1 MRNIIIGTAGHIDH
15 GKSALIEAMTGVH
28 PDRLKEEKERGITI
42 DLGFAN
48 LVLHE
53 DLQIGFVDVPG
64 HERFIKNMLAGVGGI
79 DAVILVVAA
88 DESVMPQTREHLE
101 ICELLN
107 ISTGVVVLS
116 KIDLVETEVLELV
129 KIEVQEFLKGS
140 FLESAPIISISSQSG
155 DGIGDLKEALYNI
168 CNQLPS
174 KPILDSPR
182 LPIDRVFSLR
192 GYGTVVTGT
201 LVSGTL
207 HKDQEIEIY
216 PAGIR
221 GRIRGIQVYASPTSQ
236 ALAGQRTAVNLSG
249 VEVHQ
254 LRRGM
259 ELVEP
264 GRYTSLR
271 VFDAQIQVL
280 ASSPVPVQKRMQVR
294 FHHGTAEIMG
304 IITPLSPKEIKPGE
318 SGFARVAL
326 DEAALLIPRDRF
338 IFRRVSPLA
347 TLGGGTVLDIGPPR
361 TKRFKDVAKEFLL
374 SMAAGGLDETIT
386 HLAKRNLSLGLSEKE
401 LLAQTLH
408 PRTHIRNV
416 LNLLV
421 SEGHLVLLSPDPV
434 EVMDVNTFEELAEEV
449 CQALKRHHQQE
460 PLSLGVPKEQLF
472 SQIFKRCHP
481 DAARVVIESLLR
493 AKKIQVEQ
501 EKVLFYGHQVRLSQT
516 EGSTKDTIERTFLE
530 AGWKVPQLDE
540 VLSGLS
546 VPRDQARNLVAMLSR
561 EKKLVKISES
571 LVFHADAI
579 HQLKEILANYK
590 KTSDRIDVGKFKELI
605 DVSRKYAIPLL
616 EYLDRERITR
626 RAGDVRILL

>member
-1 MRNIIIGTAGHIDH
+1 MKNAIVGTAGHIDH

-48 LVLHE
+48 LLLHE

-79 DAVILVVAA
+79 DAVILVIAA

-101 ICELLN
+101 ICELLK
-107 ISTGVVVLS
+107 ISKGVVVIS
-116 KIDLVETEVLELV
+116 KVDLVELDLLELV
-129 KIEVQEFLKGS
+129 KIEVQAFLKGS
-140 FLESAPIISISSQSG
+140 FLESAPMICVSARSG
-155 DGIGDLKEALYNI
+155 SGIGELKECLYTI
-168 CNQLPS
+168 CHQLPPRS
-174 KPILDSPR
+174 LSDSPR

-207 HKDQEIEIY
+207 QKDQEIEIY
-216 PAGIR
+216 PVGIK
-221 GRIRGIQVYASPTSQ
+221 GRIRGIQVHASSTNQ
-236 ALAGQRTAVNLSG
+236 AVAGQRTAVNLHG
-249 VEVHQ
+249 VEVHE

-259 ELVEP
+259 ELAEP
-264 GRYTSLR
+264 KRYTPVK
-271 VFDAQIQVL
+271 VFDAEIQVL
-280 ASSPVPVQKRMQVR
+280 NSSPVPIRNKMRVR
-294 FHHGTAEIMG
+294 LHHGTSEIIGM
-304 IITPLSPKEIKPGE
+304 IIPLSSKEIKPGD

-326 DEAALLIPRDRF
+326 DEEALWIPRDRF
-338 IFRRVSPLA
+338 IFRRVSPLS
-347 TLGGGTVLDIGPPR
+347 TLGGGTVLDIHPPR
-361 TKRFKDVAKEFLL
+361 ARRFTSVAQEFLQ
-374 SMAAGGLDETIT
+374 SIAMQRLDEMVMP
-386 HLAKRNLSLGLSEKE
+386 LAQRNKNLGLGEAE
-401 LLAQTLH
+401 LLSQTLT
-408 PRTHIRNV
+408 RKIQVKEILSR
-416 LNLLV
+416 LV
-421 SEGHLVLLSPDPV
+421 RERRLVLLSSDPI
-434 EVMDVNTFEELAEEV
+434 EVMEVNAFGQLEDEV
-449 CQALKRHHQQE
+449 CQALGRHHQQE
-460 PLSLGVPKEQLF
+460 PLSLGVSKEQLF
-472 SQIFKRCHP
+472 SQVFKRSHP
-481 DAARVVIESLLR
+481 DAAGVVIESLLKT
-493 AKKIQVEQ
+493 KKIQVEQ
-501 EKVLFYGHQVRLSQT
+501 EKVRLYGHQVKLNPV
-516 EGSTKDTIERTFLE
+516 EGSSKDTIERVFRE

-546 VPRDQARNLVAMLSR
+546 VPKDQARSLVALLSR
-561 EKKLVKISES
+561 EKRLVKISES

>member
-1 MRNIIIGTAGHIDH
+1 MKNAIIGTAGHIDH
-15 GKSALIEAMTGVH
+15 GKSALIEAMTGIH

-48 LVLHE
+48 LLLHE

-107 ISTGVVVLS
+107 VSAGIVAIS
-116 KIDLVETEVLELV
+116 KIDLVEPELLELV
-129 KIEVQEFLKGS
+129 KIEVQAFLKGS
-140 FLESAPIISISSQSG
+140 FLESAPIICVSSRSGAGISE
-155 DGIGDLKEALYNI
+155 LKECLYTI
-168 CNQLPS
+168 CHQLPP
-174 KPILDSPR
+174 KPLLDSPR

-192 GYGTVVTGT
+192 GYGTVITGT
-201 LVSGTL
+201 LVSGNL
-207 HKDQEIEIY
+207 QKDQEIEVY
-216 PAGIR
+216 PLR
-221 GRIRGIQVYASPTSQ
+221 VKGRIRGIQVHDSPTKQ
-236 ALAGQRTAVNLSG
+236 AVAGQRTALNLHG

-259 ELVEP
+259 ELAEP
-264 GRYTSLR
+264 GRFTPVK

-280 ASSPVPVQKRMQVR
+280 KSSPVPIRNKTRVR
-294 FHHGTAEIMG
+294 LHHGTSEIIGM
-304 IITPLSPKEIKPGE
+304 IIPLSSKEIKQGE

-326 DEAALLIPRDRF
+326 DEEALWILRDRF
-338 IFRRVSPLA
+338 IFRRVSPLS
-347 TLGGGTVLDIGPPR
+347 TLGGGTVLDIYPPR
-361 TKRFKDVAKEFLL
+361 AKRFTDVAQEFLK
-374 SMAAGGLDETIT
+374 SIAMRRLDEIVMP
-386 HLAKRNLSLGLSEKE
+386 LARRNRTLGLGEAE
-401 LLAQTLH
+401 LLSQTL
-408 PRTHIRNV
+408 TQKIQVKNV
-416 LNLLV
+416 LNRLV
-421 SEGHLVLLSPDPV
+421 RERCLVLLSTDPI
-434 EVMDVNTFEELAEEV
+434 EAMDVNAFEQLAEEV
-449 CQALKRHHQQE
+449 CQTLRRHHERE
-460 PLSLGVPKEQLF
+460 PLSLGISKEQLF
-472 SQIFKRCHP
+472 SQIFKRSHR
-481 DAARVVIESLLR
+481 DAAGLVIESLLK

-501 EKVLFYGHQVRLSQT
+501 EKVRLYGHQVRLNQM
-516 EGSTKDTIERTFLE
+516 EGSSKDTIERVFRE

-540 VLSGLS
+540 VLSGLP

-561 EKKLVKISES
+561 EKKLVKISEG

-590 KTSDRIDVGKFKELI
+590 KTSDRMDVGKFKELI

-626 RAGDVRILL
+626 RAGDVRFLL

>member
-1 MRNIIIGTAGHIDH
+1 MKNAIIGTAGHIDH
-15 GKSALIEAMTGVH
+15 GKSALIEAMTGIH

-48 LVLHE
+48 LLLHE

-107 ISTGVVVLS
+107 VSAGIVAIS
-116 KIDLVETEVLELV
+116 KIDLVEPELLELV
-129 KIEVQEFLKGS
+129 KIEVQAFLKGS
-140 FLESAPIISISSQSG
+140 FLESAPIICVSSRSGAGISE
-155 DGIGDLKEALYNI
+155 LKECLYTI
-168 CNQLPS
+168 CHQLPP
-174 KPILDSPR
+174 KPLLDSPR

-192 GYGTVVTGT
+192 GYGTVITGT
-201 LVSGTL
+201 LVSGNL
-207 HKDQEIEIY
+207 QKDQEIEVY
-216 PAGIR
+216 PLR
-221 GRIRGIQVYASPTSQ
+221 VKGRIRGIQVHDSPTKQ
-236 ALAGQRTAVNLSG
+236 AVAGQRTALNLHG

-259 ELVEP
+259 ELAEP
-264 GRYTSLR
+264 GRFTPVK

-280 ASSPVPVQKRMQVR
+280 KSSPVPIRNKTRVR
-294 FHHGTAEIMG
+294 LHHGTSEIIGM
-304 IITPLSPKEIKPGE
+304 IIPLSSKEIKQGE

-326 DEAALLIPRDRF
+326 DEEALWILRDRF
-338 IFRRVSPLA
+338 IFRRVSPLS
-347 TLGGGTVLDIGPPR
+347 TLGGGTVLDIYPPR
-361 TKRFKDVAKEFLL
+361 AKRFTDVAQEFLK
-374 SMAAGGLDETIT
+374 SIAMRRLDEIVMP
-386 HLAKRNLSLGLSEKE
+386 LARRNRTLGLGEAE
-401 LLAQTLH
+401 LLSQTL
-408 PRTHIRNV
+408 TQKIQVKNV
-416 LNLLV
+416 LNRLV
-421 SEGHLVLLSPDPV
+421 RERRLVLLSTDPI
-434 EVMDVNTFEELAEEV
+434 EAMDVNAFEQLAEEV
-449 CQALKRHHQQE
+449 CQTLRRHHERE
-460 PLSLGVPKEQLF
+460 PLSLGISKEQLF
-472 SQIFKRCHP
+472 SQIFKRSHP
-481 DAARVVIESLLR
+481 DAAGLVIESLLK

-501 EKVLFYGHQVRLSQT
+501 EKVRLYGHQVRLNQM
-516 EGSTKDTIERTFLE
+516 EGSSKDTIERVFRE

-540 VLSGLS
+540 VLSGLP

-561 EKKLVKISES
+561 EKKLVKISEG

-590 KTSDRIDVGKFKELI
+590 KTSDRMDVGKFKELI

-626 RAGDVRILL
+626 RAGDVRFLL